1 MGKHLF
7 MPEIPLPL
15 QQPKS
20 ELCAG
25 INERNFYRL
34 LSKNSFNEVFLFLR

>member
-1 MGKHLF
+1 

-15 QQPKS
+15 QQTKG

-25 INERNFYRL
+25 INEGYTVPFALEHRL
-34 LSKNSFNEVFLFLR
+34 LFSS